1 MIISPLDN
9 AGNGGNASSGGAY
22 GSGEQG
28 HSMRRWENTKSVGN
42 AHSGAG
48 GQAPG
53 GSINGYDGA
62 LINIDS
68 CKPFGCQLY
77 FPCLKMALVDNA
89 GDGGDASSGEAV
101 GGGSEQ
107 QAVEY

>member
-1 MIISPLDN
+1 MMISPLDN

-22 GSGEQG
+22 GGGEQG
-28 HSMRRWENTKSVGN
+28 HDMRRWENTKSFGN

-53 GSINGYDGA
+53 GSINGYGGGA

-68 CKPFGCQLY
+68 CKPFSCQLDLL
-77 FPCLKMALVDNA
+77 CLTMAFVDNA

-101 GGGSEQ
+101 GGGSD
-107 QAVEY
+107 

>member
-9 AGNGGNASSGGAY
+9 AGNGGDASSGGAY
-22 GSGEQG
+22 GGGEQG
-28 HSMRRWENTKSVGN
+28 HDMRRWENTKSVGN

-68 CKPFGCQLY
+68 CKRFSCQLCILY
-77 FPCLKMALVDNA
+77 LTMVLVDNA

-101 GGGSEQ
+101 VGGGD
-107 QAVEY
+107 